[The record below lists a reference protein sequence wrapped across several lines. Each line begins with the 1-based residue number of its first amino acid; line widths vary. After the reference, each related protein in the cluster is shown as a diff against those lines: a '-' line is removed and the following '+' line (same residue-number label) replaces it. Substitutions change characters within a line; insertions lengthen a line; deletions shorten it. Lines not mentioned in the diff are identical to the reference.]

1 MPKYRMIWYFGV
13 LTEIGRQMEL
23 LVLGWLLLEI
33 TNSPLQFGVFFFANN
48 LPRPVF
54 SIFTGLIA
62 DRFDRN
68 KILWAGALIN
78 VISGIVVFAL
88 IYVESIVPYH
98 IFIASWINGSCRA
111 IEDPARRTGVLD
123 IVGERRIVNALGID
137 NFSQVSGKIFGPL
150 IGGAMLS
157 WQGFKGAYITI
168 AVIHLITLI
177 VSTRISIP
185 KQVLTLTPE
194 SVAKSV
200 TSGMKY
206 VFTNKMI
213 LTMFYVTILMNGLA
227 FEAFNF
233 IPEIGK
239 NYLFLSPFLAFFL
252 VSSHGTGQAI
262 GALLISFTKN
272 INRYGLWFFI
282 GSVSIL
288 VVIILFSWSKVYVL
302 SIGLL
307 FISGLG
313 LSLFATMQSTIAML
327 YTPSDMR
334 GRVMGLLSFC
344 IGTGHL
350 FALVIGWLAE
360 MLGTPSALSLSAG
373 IGLILIIPSIF
384 VSPLGKK
391 NYHDQIKPNQI
402 T

>member
-23 LVLGWLLLEI
+23 LVLGWLLLEL

-68 KILWAGALIN
+68 KILWIGALIN

-88 IYVESIVPYH
+88 IYAESIVPFY

-137 NFSQVSGKIFGPL
+137 NFSQVSGKILGPL
-150 IGGAMLS
+150 IGGAMLG

-168 AVIHLITLI
+168 ALIHLATLI
-177 VSTRISIP
+177 VSARISIP
-185 KQVLTLTPE
+185 KQLLKTNTE
-194 SVAKSV
+194 SVAKSLK
-200 TSGMKY
+200 SGLKY
-206 VFTNKMI
+206 VSTNRMI
-213 LTMFYVTILMNGLA
+213 LAMFYITVLMNGLA

-252 VSSHGTGQAI
+252 VSSHGTGQAV
-262 GALLISFTKN
+262 GALLISLTRN

-282 GSVSIL
+282 GSISIL
-288 VVIILFSWSKVYVL
+288 IVIIMFSWSKVYVL
-302 SIGLL
+302 SLTLL

-360 MLGTPSALSLSAG
+360 IMGTPSALSISAG
-373 IGLILIIPSIF
+373 AGLILIVPTLF
-384 VSPLGKK
+384 VSPLAKR
-391 NYHDQIKPNQI
+391 NYHDKTQ
-402 T
+402 